1 MLSDFPKLLQGS
13 RGNSSPESHRPRP
26 WQPALTTGPQGTAKD
41 LVDQG
46 GGLGL
51 AIQPR
56 DGSSDHTA
64 PAPRAT
70 PTGQRCVLR
79 IQTQPSHRLWGQ
91 NRSCAGVE
99 ASGEGRQQPSRQ
111 GDQQTRAVVA
121 TRGPTYS
128 VQSGRQAFCMASM
141 VNRRNS
147 CASSCLPK
155 RMCGAISAGEGGIS
169 RSTRCNRGR
178 SSRPPSGQRLRGL
191 SSLGPNQTSDSCRPW
206 GKPHKAREGPGRL
219 SESSRKNLC
228 QDLP

>member
-56 DGSSDHTA
+56 DGSWDHTA

-79 IQTQPSHRLWGQ
+79 IQTQPSHRIWGQ

-99 ASGEGRQQPSRQ
+99 VSGEGRQQPRAVSQRGRELGHPPQTLESAPPSMSPARGTRSPHSPLPRAQGTSRQ
-111 GDQQTRAVVA
+111 GQLSPPEA
-121 TRGPTYS
+121 PH
-128 VQSGRQAFCMASM
+128 
-141 VNRRNS
+141 
-147 CASSCLPK
+147 
-155 RMCGAISAGEGGIS
+155 
-169 RSTRCNRGR
+169 TRCSRAGR
-178 SSRPPSGQRLRGL
+178 PSAWHR
-191 SSLGPNQTSDSCRPW
+191 W
-206 GKPHKAREGPGRL
+206 
-219 SESSRKNLC
+219 
-228 QDLP
+228 